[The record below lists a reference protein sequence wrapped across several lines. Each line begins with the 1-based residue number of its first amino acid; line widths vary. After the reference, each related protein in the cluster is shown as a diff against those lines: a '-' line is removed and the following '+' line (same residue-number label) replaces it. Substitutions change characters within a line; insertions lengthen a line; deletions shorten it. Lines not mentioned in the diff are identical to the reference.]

1 MVCNEGLN
9 HTKKLR
15 YSFLVSAAFYWF
27 LKVSNLLLQI
37 VPFCSRGPALIK
49 WKEAGKKPQ
58 FAKSL
63 LWPDISV
70 QVVFQP
76 WITVKF
82 TLRCSMSF
90 RMMRKEVVKGMLDI
104 GVSISGQIF
113 YNFRPGIYGQ

>member
-1 MVCNEGLN
+1 MKYIFFVLTG
-9 HTKKLR
+9 
-15 YSFLVSAAFYWF
+15 FYWF
-27 LKVSNLLLQI
+27 LKVSNLFLRT

-76 WITVKF
+76 LITVKF
-82 TLRCSMSF
+82 TLRYSMSF